1 MQMPLGRS
9 GGRGKNLLGQE
20 VADFAVRSQSGRR
33 STWKMQT
40 ERSEKRGESRRGIG
54 GNQKGQH
61 SLTRQRGSELLND
74 PWASFIHA
82 TQYAGKSL
90 GRGDL
95 IRSSKTNRKF
105 VVEVGMKGPLIPSQ
119 LQMSGLV
126 ARVLCTISMHKAPA
140 QPRVSRLYSHT
151 AHRAC
156 IAWCE
161 GQPPSGDTLP
171 VSGY

>member
-1 MQMPLGRS
+1 MSGARHAEMMQMPLGRS

-33 STWKMQT
+33 STWRMQT

-105 VVEVGMKGPLIPSQ
+105 VVKVGTKDPLIPSQ
-119 LQMSGLV
+119 LWSG
-126 ARVLCTISMHKAPA
+126 RSCTVYHKYA
-140 QPRVSRLYSHT
+140 QSPGTTTCIEVIQSHCT
-151 AHRAC
+151 
-156 IAWCE
+156 
-161 GQPPSGDTLP
+161 
-171 VSGY
+171 